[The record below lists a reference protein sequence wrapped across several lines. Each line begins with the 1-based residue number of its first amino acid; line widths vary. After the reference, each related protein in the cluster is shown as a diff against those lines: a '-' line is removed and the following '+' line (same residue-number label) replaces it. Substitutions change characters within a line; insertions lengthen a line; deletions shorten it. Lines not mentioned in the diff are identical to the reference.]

1 MSGDVSVG
9 VPGAAVG
16 IIEEQTQQ
24 PAGPPYRNGVNVG
37 TKTDA
42 WNGHL
47 GRGGQ
52 NFFENGL
59 GLLVVGVLG
68 KR

>member
-1 MSGDVSVG
+1 MDV
-9 VPGAAVG
+9 GA
-16 IIEEQTQQ
+16 Q
-24 PAGPPYRNGVNVG
+24 
-37 TKTDA
+37 TDA
-42 WNGHL
+42 RYVHL

-52 NFFENGL
+52 NLVENGL